1 VIVLAAI
8 IGRFFVEE
16 QQKALDAEVRGK
28 AGIMAASL
36 QRELKA
42 QMKLLAILG
51 ESPRLDP
58 PISTR
63 AFAEIARRMREQM
76 PEWEQIRIS
85 DSEGKV
91 VLAVPEIDNVGKLK
105 IVDMASHDFVVRQG
119 APTIGNIAIGQGG
132 KAAFAVRVPIRR
144 KDKVRAVLS
153 VVMRPSIITD
163 FLYANGLPSL
173 WSAWIVDG
181 QDRLV
186 ASTGGPAL
194 AGGEASGFAS
204 FTGTDFGT
212 GRLNDG
218 TQLRVA
224 EIALEDTPWT
234 VRVGIPR
241 SEYEALSRKA
251 SMLLVAASCF
261 TLLLSGSAVFLFL
274 WESRARSRERETI
287 ANWQRMDALGKLT
300 GQVAHDFNN
309 LLMVFHAGVEGIKR
323 RRHDEQR
330 VTQLLAHMAN
340 GVARGKVITQRLL
353 SFSRKSNQ
361 GAEPIDLEV
370 KFAEVLPL
378 LQQAANDGI
387 VIAVDVR
394 SGTWSAHA
402 DPTAFEIALVNLV
415 TNAREAMPNGG
426 EITISTKNVRDGQT
440 EDIELRGQ
448 FVAVTVADNGLGI
461 QADRLKHVFEPFY
474 SAKKGNI
481 GLGLTQVYSFAKGSG
496 GSVKAASLLGRGS
509 AFTLLLPKSKDQGL
523 LHDTPN
529 TASLALPR
537 SIMIVDD
544 TAASLESVRLLLEP
558 LIPSVITASDGIQ
571 ALDLLGKHPGLE
583 AVLSDILMPSMSG
596 IELAAKISQ
605 FDRRLPVVLMTGYSD
620 KLEEGADVGRPVVAK
635 PFMVGEFSEAFVKA
649 KASLDADNIIRL
661 NVEGR

>member
-8 IGRFFVEE
+8 IGRFFVDE

-28 AGIMAASL
+28 AGIMAASV

-105 IVDMASHDFVVRQG
+105 IVDMASHDFVVRHG

-212 GRLNDG
+212 GRLIDG

-251 SMLLVAASCF
+251 SMLLVAASF
-261 TLLLSGSAVFLFL
+261 
-274 WESRARSRERETI
+274 
-287 ANWQRMDALGKLT
+287 
-300 GQVAHDFNN
+300 
-309 LLMVFHAGVEGIKR
+309 
-323 RRHDEQR
+323 
-330 VTQLLAHMAN
+330 
-340 GVARGKVITQRLL
+340 
-353 SFSRKSNQ
+353 
-361 GAEPIDLEV
+361 
-370 KFAEVLPL
+370 
-378 LQQAANDGI
+378 
-387 VIAVDVR
+387 
-394 SGTWSAHA
+394 
-402 DPTAFEIALVNLV
+402 
-415 TNAREAMPNGG
+415 
-426 EITISTKNVRDGQT
+426 
-440 EDIELRGQ
+440 
-448 FVAVTVADNGLGI
+448 
-461 QADRLKHVFEPFY
+461 
-474 SAKKGNI
+474 
-481 GLGLTQVYSFAKGSG
+481 
-496 GSVKAASLLGRGS
+496 
-509 AFTLLLPKSKDQGL
+509 